1 MKTGH
6 QRAAGRGDDAQP
18 SPPTLLSI
26 LRQST
31 GYLQE
36 AGLDQPR
43 LEAELLL
50 AYCLGVSRLDIYLQ
64 FERRLLA
71 PELSRIRPLLRSRAR
86 GRPFAYI
93 TGRKE
98 FFGLAFEV
106 GEGVLVPRPETELL
120 VELGV
125 VAAGTAAQIRCADL
139 GCGSGCVGI
148 AIAARLPA
156 ALVDTVDLDPAAVEF
171 SRRNAIGNGVQE
183 RVAVLQG
190 SWAAPLRDR
199 GPYQLIVSNPPYV
212 TSAEWADLNPGVRDY
227 EPKMALDGGSDGL
240 DSYRELLPGV
250 AAVAAPGATILLEG
264 DPRRMAA
271 LDRLCA
277 DLWPQSERR
286 VHQDLSGRDRV
297 LEVRLRG

>member
-1 MKTGH
+1 MKTGDEM
-6 QRAAGRGDDAQP
+6 AAGRRDGSEAAR
-18 SPPTLLSI
+18 PTLLSI

-31 GYLQE
+31 GYLRE

-50 AYCLGVSRLDIYLQ
+50 GHCLGVSRLDLYLQ
-64 FERRLLA
+64 FERLLLA
-71 PELSRIRPLLRSRAR
+71 SELSRIRPLLRSRAR
-86 GRPFAYI
+86 GRPLAYI

-98 FFGLAFEV
+98 FFGLDFEV
-106 GEGVLVPRPETELL
+106 GDGVLVPRPETELL
-120 VELGV
+120 VELAV
-125 VAAGTAAQIRCADL
+125 AAAGTADQIRCADL
-139 GCGSGCVGI
+139 GCGTGCVGI
-148 AIAARLPA
+148 AIATRLPQ
-156 ALVDTVDLDPAAVEF
+156 ALVDAVDQDAIAVEL
-171 SRRNAIGNGVQE
+171 SRRNAIGNGVQG
-183 RVAVLQG
+183 RLTVLQG

-212 TSAEWADLNPGVRDY
+212 TSAEWAELSPGVRDY
-227 EPKMALDGGSDGL
+227 EPKMALDGGPDGL

-250 AAVAAPGATILLEG
+250 AAIAAPGAAILLEG

-271 LDRLCA
+271 LDRLCS

-297 LEVRLRG
+297 LEVGLPG

>member
-50 AYCLGVSRLDIYLQ
+50 AYCLGVSRLDLYLQ

-86 GRPFAYI
+86 GMPFAYI

-139 GCGSGCVGI
+139 GCGSGCAGI